1 MIPYPARRI
10 SFLGTAL
17 LITSVLV
24 GGAPAAETLDAP
36 IGALVVYG
44 LDSGAFDNAHDV
56 PRMVFNVAVTVDDA
70 AWVRLYFGT
79 VELPEGSFLRLVSQ
93 LDGYTQHLDSTRL
106 LEWSNTSAYFNGNTV
121 RIELVAGPATVGNR
135 VRLDHVTVQFGG
147 GATAG
152 FCGICDDDDRVASN
166 EAFTGRLMPVGCT
179 ASMYNDRGCFVSA
192 GHCMGDALIM
202 EFNVPPSNPDG
213 TVQHPGPE
221 DQYPVEQDSIEFTN
235 GGVGDD
241 WSHFTCAPNSETGLP
256 VADVQGE
263 FRPIAQI
270 LPNSFPQDIEVFGYG
285 VDTQPLASATQQQSI
300 GTLDGVFT
308 QNLHP
313 AWEYMADTTFGN
325 SGSAILLGGEIIGI
339 VTHCT
344 GGCVNFGTIVN
355 HGAFTLARRECE
367 LSYDF
372 DGDGDIDAA
381 DFAGWQNCYPIA
393 PLPDGCEVFDV
404 NGNNRIDLGDLPSF
418 LMFFEGPQQR

>member
-1 MIPYPARRI
+1 MIPCPIRRI
-10 SFLGTAL
+10 PSLGAAV
-17 LITSVLV
+17 LITSVLA

-36 IGALVVYG
+36 IGALVAYG
-44 LDSGAFDNAHDV
+44 LDSGAFDNAHDA
-56 PRMVFNVAVTVDDA
+56 PRMVFNVAVTVEDA
-70 AWVRLYFGT
+70 AWVRLYFGK
-79 VELPEGSFLRLVSQ
+79 VDLPDGSFLRLVSQ
-93 LDGYTQHLDSTRL
+93 LDGYTQHLDSARL

-121 RIELVAGPATVGNR
+121 WIELVAGPATVGNR

-152 FCGICDDDDRVASN
+152 FCGICDDDDRVASS

-241 WSHFTCAPNSETGLP
+241 WSHFTCAANSETGLL
-256 VADVQGE
+256 AAEVQGE
-263 FRPIAQI
+263 FIPISSS
-270 LPNSFPQDIEVFGYG
+270 LPTEYPVDLEIYGYG
-285 VDTQPLASATQQQSI
+285 VDTEPQNSQTQQLSTGPLLGTQS
-300 GTLDGVFT
+300 GCNPSWFHL
-308 QNLHP
+308 
-313 AWEYMADTTFGN
+313 ADTTGGN
-325 SGSAILLGGEIIGI
+325 SGSSILYKGEIIGI

-344 GGCVNFGTIVN
+344 FGCPNFGTIVN
-355 HGAFTLARRECE
+355 IFPFVQARRLCE

-372 DGDGDIDAA
+372 DDDGDVDMID
-381 DFAGWQNCYPIA
+381 FMGWQNCYPWS
-393 PLPDGCEVFDV
+393 PLPPGCEVFDLNDNDRV
-404 NGNNRIDLGDLPSF
+404 DLDDLLPF
-418 LMFFEGPQQR
+418 LTFLEGPQG